1 MYALMPHILPT
12 YNWFTYSNKR
22 DLGGL
27 ASLVGRAQLLSLL
40 EHRLEEIHD
49 V

>member
-1 MYALMPHILPT
+1 MYVLKSHILPT
-12 YNWFTYSNKR
+12 YDWFTYSNER

-40 EHRLEEIHD
+40 EHRLKEIHD